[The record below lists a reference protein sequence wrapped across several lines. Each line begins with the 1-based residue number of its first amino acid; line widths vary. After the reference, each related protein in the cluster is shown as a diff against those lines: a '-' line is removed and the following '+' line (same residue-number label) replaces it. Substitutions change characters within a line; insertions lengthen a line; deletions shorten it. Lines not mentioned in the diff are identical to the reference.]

1 MAGNFKKTVNET
13 AVVLPYSIWSGL
25 KNCPRDIIID
35 TIDLMIAYD
44 YRWLGNEEAGLPQTI
59 PKPAAGRKLNPTAIT
74 LFTFARG
81 LIDANNRR
89 YYGKQLE
96 KIEKDRKAA
105 ETGATSPE
113 SAIDDHLPDG
123 L

>member
-1 MAGNFKKTVNET
+1 MAGNFKKTVNKT
-13 AVVLPYSIWSGL
+13 AVDLPYSIWSGL

-44 YRWLGNEEAGLPQTI
+44 YRWLANEEAGLPQTI
-59 PKPAAGRKLNPTAIT
+59 AKPAAGRKLNPTAIT

-96 KIEKDRKAA
+96 KIERDRKAA
-105 ETGATSPE
+105 ETGATSLS
-113 SAIDDHLPDG
+113 SAIDDYLPDG

>member
-1 MAGNFKKTVNET
+1 MAGNFKKTVNKT
-13 AVVLPYSIWSGL
+13 AVVLPYSIWSG
-25 KNCPRDIIID
+25 
-35 TIDLMIAYD
+35 
-44 YRWLGNEEAGLPQTI
+44 EAGLPQTI

-96 KIEKDRKAA
+96 KIERDRKAA
-105 ETGATSPE
+105 ETGAKNPE
-113 SAIDDHLPDG
+113 EAINDHLPAG

>member
-1 MAGNFKKTVNET
+1 MAGNLKKTINKT
-13 AVVLPYSIWSGL
+13 AVVLPYSIWNGL

-44 YRWLGNEEAGLPQTI
+44 YRWLANEEAGLPQTI
-59 PKPAAGRKLNPTAIT
+59 PKPDAGRKLNPTAIT

-81 LIDANNRR
+81 QIDANNRR
-89 YYGKQLE
+89 YYSKQLE
-96 KIEKDRKAA
+96 KIERDRKAA
-105 ETGATSPE
+105 ETGAKNPE
-113 SAIDDHLPDG
+113 EAINDHLPAG